1 MCPSFNVLQAH
12 LATNYTP
19 EIDIFLE
26 NSKQFEYFEPLLA
39 EFDKKESFFGKSV
52 KDKVM
57 TNFKGILA
65 QKLETEDLD
74 QV

>member
-1 MCPSFNVLQAH
+1 MH
-12 LATNYTP
+12 YTS
-19 EIDIFLE
+19 EIEVFLE
-26 NSKQFEYFEPLLA
+26 NSKQFDFFEPLLA

-65 QKLETEDLD
+65 
-74 QV
+74 

>member
-1 MCPSFNVLQAH
+1 

-19 EIDIFLE
+19 EIETFLE
-26 NSKQFEYFEPLLA
+26 NSKQFEFFEPLLA

-57 TNFKGILA
+57 SNFKGILA
-65 QKLETEDLD
+65 
-74 QV
+74 